1 VLLRPSLGPA
11 AQLPGALLSDAAG
24 MLPRTQPAQAAA
36 PSTKKPW
43 RFQLPKHRH
52 KFTQRARAADSIFCQ
67 VSQSLAQARARRE
80 GRGAQ
85 HRARVRA
92 RALSA
97 LGSRVGTARARA
109 RLANRACFQRATPWP
124 RWLRALPPAAR
135 ARARARGGSEGARAR
150 SRTAAAG
157 CWPRESNPSPALL
170 RASSA
175 AGPRGG
181 IAPGLTRAGGQ
192 NKPCMYQINAV
203 ACACYTFSFCLPFS
217 LVACLHF
224 CNSPAECAVEA
235 QKRLSCA
242 RSQRLRE
249 ELEQQQLDERGA
261 ELCACAPTVRSAPL

>member
-1 VLLRPSLGPA
+1 MLLRPSLGPA
-11 AQLPGALLSDAAG
+11 AQLPGALLSDTAG
-24 MLPRTQPAQAAA
+24 MLPRTKPAQAAA

-43 RFQLPKHRH
+43 RFQLPKHKSH
-52 KFTQRARAADSIFCQ
+52 SGQGHQGGAASSARSASH
-67 VSQSLAQARARRE
+67 SRRR
-80 GRGAQ
+80 GRGARGAARSTE
-85 HRARVRA
+85 RA
-92 RALSA
+92 SA
-97 LGSRVGTARARA
+97 LARSVLSTRGWAPARARA

-235 QKRLSCA
+235 QKRLCCA